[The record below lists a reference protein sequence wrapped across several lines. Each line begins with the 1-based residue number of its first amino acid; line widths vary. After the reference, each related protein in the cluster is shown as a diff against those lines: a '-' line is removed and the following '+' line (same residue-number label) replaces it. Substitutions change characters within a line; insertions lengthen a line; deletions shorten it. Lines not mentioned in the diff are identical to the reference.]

1 MLSTSKPNPTL
12 ILEAKR
18 YNASCKKNIGCAK
31 TRQLRVDSK
40 YVHRN
45 SANSLTCGKQRWV
58 GKESG
63 INIIKLAKK
72 NPVTKQP
79 ITINKQATKQIVT
92 IGKSLS
98 RDLGIPV
105 SVVLFVAW
113 QLLRVFRTSYEAAA
127 IARLFLI
134 KIGEIMVRNHSK
146 YLLNHLFF

>member
-1 MLSTSKPNPTL
+1 MHRKSAKFDTRKYPPV
-12 ILEAKR
+12 IL
-18 YNASCKKNIGCAK
+18 
-31 TRQLRVDSK
+31 RQ
-40 YVHRN
+40 
-45 SANSLTCGKQRWV
+45 NSLTCGKQRLV

-63 INIIKLAKK
+63 INLIKLAKK

-79 ITINKQATKQIVT
+79 ITITKQATKQIVT

-105 SVVLFVAW
+105 SVVLFVAC
-113 QLLRVFRTSYEAAA
+113 QPLRVFRTSYEAAA
-127 IARLFLI
+127 IAILFLI

>member
-1 MLSTSKPNPTL
+1 M
-12 ILEAKR
+12 
-18 YNASCKKNIGCAK
+18 
-31 TRQLRVDSK
+31 
-40 YVHRN
+40 
-45 SANSLTCGKQRWV
+45 

-63 INIIKLAKK
+63 INLTKLAKKKK

-105 SVVLFVAW
+105 SVVLFVAC
-113 QLLRVFRTSYEAAA
+113 QRTSYEAAA
-127 IARLFLI
+127 IAILFLI

>member
-1 MLSTSKPNPTL
+1 M
-12 ILEAKR
+12 
-18 YNASCKKNIGCAK
+18 
-31 TRQLRVDSK
+31 
-40 YVHRN
+40 
-45 SANSLTCGKQRWV
+45 

-63 INIIKLAKK
+63 INIIKLAKKKKKK

-105 SVVLFVAW
+105 SVVLFVAC
-113 QLLRVFRTSYEAAA
+113 QPLRVFRTSYEAAA
-127 IARLFLI
+127 IAILFLI

-146 YLLNHLFF
+146 YLLNHYSFSFPKDFSR